1 MKMLAL
7 ALVQLVLH
15 PKWTCHKGMVI
26 LGKKALLSGPVIR
39 EWSFWSKNPPPQDLL
54 VEFSQSLLRGLPW
67 YQDHLLGG
75 GPIYIESLF
84 IMSQRDYME

>member
-26 LGKKALLSGPVIR
+26 LVKKS
-39 EWSFWSKNPPPQDLL
+39 PPQDLL

>member
-1 MKMLAL
+1 
-7 ALVQLVLH
+7 
-15 PKWTCHKGMVI
+15 MVI
-26 LGKKALLSGPVIR
+26 LVKKS
-39 EWSFWSKNPPPQDLL
+39 PPQDLL